1 MTDSRSGA
9 PVVSAQLSIRAPAQ
23 CIIAVLCAGLLFGAS
38 TAAADQ
44 RLISEGEDLAKTQCG
59 QCHAVGRSD
68 ESPHP
73 ITPPFRD
80 LHQDFPIPMLV
91 DALATGVV
99 SGHDEMPMFE
109 FTGEEARALLAYIDS
124 LHPDKPSYLQN
135 TSTDVKPA
143 EKK

>member
-1 MTDSRSGA
+1 
-9 PVVSAQLSIRAPAQ
+9 
-23 CIIAVLCAGLLFGAS
+23 
-38 TAAADQ
+38 
-44 RLISEGEDLAKTQCG
+44 
-59 QCHAVGRSD
+59 
-68 ESPHP
+68 
-73 ITPPFRD
+73 
-80 LHQDFPIPMLV
+80 MLV

>member
-1 MTDSRSGA
+1 M
-9 PVVSAQLSIRAPAQ
+9 
-23 CIIAVLCAGLLFGAS
+23 LLGTS
-38 TAAADQ
+38 AAADQ
-44 RLISEGEDLAKTQCG
+44 RSIAEGEDLAKTQCG

-68 ESPHP
+68 DSPHP

-109 FTGEEARALLAYIDS
+109 FTREEARALLAYIDS

-135 TSTDVKPA
+135 TSMDVKPA

>member
-1 MTDSRSGA
+1 MVDLRSGA
-9 PVVSAQLSIRAPAQ
+9 PLVSARLSIRAPVRS
-23 CIIAVLCAGLLFGAS
+23 IFGMLCAVMLLETS
-38 TAAADQ
+38 AAADQ
-44 RLISEGEDLAKTQCG
+44 RLIAEGEDLARTQCG

-68 ESPHP
+68 DSPHP

-80 LHQDFPIPMLV
+80 LHQDFPISMLV

>member
-1 MTDSRSGA
+1 MTDLRSGA
-9 PVVSAQLSIRAPAQ
+9 ADVGAHLSIRAPAQ
-23 CIIAVLCAGLLFGAS
+23 CIIGMLCAVMLFGAS
-38 TAAADQ
+38 AAADQ
-44 RLISEGEDLAKTQCG
+44 RLIAEGEDLAKTQCG
-59 QCHAVGRSD
+59 QCHAVGLFD

-109 FTGEEARALLAYIDS
+109 FTREEAGALLAYIDS
-124 LHPDKPSYLQN
+124 LHPDKPSYRQN
-135 TSTDVKPA
+135 ASQNVKPT